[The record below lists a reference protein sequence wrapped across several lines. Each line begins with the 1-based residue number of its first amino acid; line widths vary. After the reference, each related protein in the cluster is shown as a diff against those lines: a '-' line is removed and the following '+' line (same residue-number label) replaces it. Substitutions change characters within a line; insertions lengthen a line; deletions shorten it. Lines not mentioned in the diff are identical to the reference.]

1 MYYWG
6 RLSVV
11 VHEAAAASGLPESN
25 SQPSRAGACSCCVC
39 SDTQGQQGCCYQLL
53 SLARHGRAHTGC
65 CWQVAINLAN
75 QQLSEEGSVLLLQGI
90 HFLLQ
95 VDWYSCT
102 SIFQHSSAKSVRSG
116 WSRRDFSSAKAR
128 QNCSAGAGTSLQI
141 LPCKSE
147 LGWELLECLITLE
160 GIQGIKIYRGKHQV
174 SWSAREKIRIW
185 GGIWW
190 IPGVWLHCAVSWSH
204 EPGSKCGSCTRGYL
218 KLKAKLSWRVLLSVP
233 CEQSR
238 FGKAGISAVH
248 CQRQCLKECRMPV
261 NPLAGPGPGV
271 HSLVAGRCCSKF

>member
-53 SLARHGRAHTGC
+53 SLARHGRAHAGC

-90 HFLLQ
+90 RFLLQ

-141 LPCKSE
+141 WTGLGAAGMLNNTWGNTGDQNLQGKTSSE
-147 LGWELLECLITLE
+147 L
-160 GIQGIKIYRGKHQV
+160 K
-174 SWSAREKIRIW
+174 
-185 GGIWW
+185 
-190 IPGVWLHCAVSWSH
+190 
-204 EPGSKCGSCTRGYL
+204 
-218 KLKAKLSWRVLLSVP
+218 
-233 CEQSR
+233 
-238 FGKAGISAVH
+238 
-248 CQRQCLKECRMPV
+248 CQRENKDLRWDLVDPRS
-261 NPLAGPGPGV
+261 LAALCCQ
-271 HSLVAGRCCSKF
+271 LVPWAWL